1 MKARQMTER
10 RKGTPRAW
18 VARSLRL
25 PLIIASIACSFA
37 YADVQKLQT
46 PVRQVS
52 SKKLGLSINV
62 RPGGWGNVSKE
73 SLETVLY
80 AVADTLMSQLPKKL
94 TVPIVVSHS
103 QGAPVALY
111 DRGPGGEYLVNLH
124 ASGENWH
131 LYVYEFA
138 HELCH
143 ILSNY
148 EENVGADTTKYN
160 QWFEETLCETAS
172 LYTLQRLAA
181 AWEQSPPA
189 PRWAREVPRLRRFF
203 DHLIAEGHRQLPPHT
218 PLHAWLHANEEHLR
232 QDPYLRKK
240 NEVVAKLLLPLFQDN
255 PQNWEAL
262 HYLNLDPTD
271 ARNTLRDYLNNWY
284 ANAPVEHKQFVRDVL
299 ALFLLDDVVP
309 ENLAAAP
316 KATVIAEL
324 SGTSP
329 H

>member
-1 MKARQMTER
+1 MKAGHIFER

-25 PLIIASIACSFA
+25 PLIIASFACSFA
-37 YADVQKLQT
+37 YADVQKAST
-46 PVRQVS
+46 PTRQVS
-52 SKKLGLSINV
+52 SKKLGLSISI

-94 TVPIVVSHS
+94 TVPIIVSHS
-103 QGAPVALY
+103 TGAPVALY
-111 DRGPGGEYLVNLH
+111 DRGPGGEYRVNLH

-172 LYTLQRLAA
+172 LYTLQRLATT
-181 AWEQSPPA
+181 WEQSPPS
-189 PRWAREVPRLRRFF
+189 PRWAREAPRLRRFF

-218 PLHAWLHANEEHLR
+218 PLHTWLHANEERLR
-232 QDPYLRKK
+232 QDPYQRKE
-240 NEVVAKLLLPLFQDN
+240 NEVMAKLLLPLFQDN
-255 PQNWEAL
+255 PQNWQAL

-284 ANAPVEHKQFVRDVL
+284 ANAPTEHKQFVRDVL
-299 ALFLLDDVVP
+299 ALFRLDDTVP

-316 KATVIAEL
+316 KTAVVAEL
-324 SGTSP
+324 SGNSP
-329 H
+329 R